1 MMVSIFSLRVDKGQ
15 GVRKITNE
23 FLRKNYKLSY
33 LSEFF
38 ETQGSTQMNSQLSK
52 YLREFRMFHF
62 PVPSCTS

>member
-23 FLRKNYKLSY
+23 FPRRNYKLSY

-52 YLREFRMFHF
+52 YLHEFCMFHF
-62 PVPSCTS
+62 SRAIMY